1 MLCLIVLLMALFL
14 AKRAIL
20 PPGSFDSGLYH
31 FTSLRWAA
39 SYPIVPGLGNLHYR
53 IAFNSSYFLY
63 AAILDIGPWAHKS
76 HHLANGL
83 LLFILLTELLSSSI
97 KLLNDEQS
105 RVHCLFDLV
114 LIAPVLIEAL
124 SVNASSPT
132 PDAAIFVLGLVISR
146 NLLMLFTNAT
156 CSRRETGYTVAYIA
170 ILSAVGIAIKL
181 SFLALGGATSLLA
194 LSIWFV
200 ESRRHHTLEYRKAL
214 TWMATGVTLVLVPWM
229 IRGIILSGY
238 IAYPISLGSFPVEW
252 RIPQSDV
259 IQVANIIQA
268 WGRQPG
274 IDSQLVSDWSWLGPW
289 LRRLSTNYVDVVL
302 PLLLTVVGCLAGF
315 YFITTKSRPEVSWI
329 PWLFLLPAVA
339 SLIFWFLTAPNLRFA
354 GSLFWILAAGAITLA
369 APELDNPTRRQLFRF
384 ASLSV
389 VAMAGGLLAF
399 NMVNGKS
406 AAFRA
411 MLNEK
416 NPLKAFGTLYVESAF
431 DPAPQGDWRTF
442 VTRSG
447 LTIYVPQN
455 GTQCWDA
462 PLPCARRALPNLRL
476 RREGD
481 ISRGFILD
489 GTQLAED

>member
-1 MLCLIVLLMALFL
+1 M
-14 AKRAIL
+14 
-20 PPGSFDSGLYH
+20 
-31 FTSLRWAA
+31 
-39 SYPIVPGLGNLHYR
+39 
-53 IAFNSSYFLY
+53 
-63 AAILDIGPWAHKS
+63 
-76 HHLANGL
+76 
-83 LLFILLTELLSSSI
+83 
-97 KLLNDEQS
+97 
-105 RVHCLFDLV
+105 
-114 LIAPVLIEAL
+114 EAL
-124 SVNASSPT
+124 TANASSPT
-132 PDAAIFVLGLVISR
+132 PDAAIFVLGIVISR

-156 CSRRETGYTVAYIA
+156 CSRRETGYTVACIA

-181 SFLALGGATSLLA
+181 SFLALGGTTSLLA

-200 ESRRHHTLEYRKAL
+200 ESRRRHTLEYRKAL

-252 RIPQSDV
+252 RIPRSDV
-259 IQVANIIQA
+259 IEVADVIQA
-268 WGRQPG
+268 WGREPG
-274 IDSQLVSDWSWLGPW
+274 IDSQLVSGWSWLGPW
-289 LRRLSTNYVDVVL
+289 LRRLSMSYVDVVV
-302 PLLLTVVGCLAGF
+302 PLLLTVVGWLAGF
-315 YFITTKSRPEVSWI
+315 YYMRTKSPPEITRI
-329 PWLFLLPAVA
+329 PWLFLLPPVA

-354 GSLFWILAAGAITLA
+354 GSLFWILAAGTITLA
-369 APELDNPTRRQLFRF
+369 AQELDNPTRRQLFRF

-389 VAMAGGLLAF
+389 LAMAAGLLPF
-399 NMVNGKS
+399 SMVNGKS
-406 AAFRA
+406 TAFRA
-411 MLNEK
+411 MLNDK

-431 DPAPQGDWRTF
+431 DPAPQGDWKTF

-481 ISRGFILD
+481 ISRGFILE